1 MAQPNILFILG
12 DDLGIG
18 DLGSGEHPH
27 AYAETPNI
35 NQLMASGTTFA
46 RAYANSYICIPSRI
60 SYMTGRYPFR
70 YQTGNDVAYI
80 NDHGF
85 SAHEPLVTRLLH
97 RNGYRTF
104 HAGKWHIGPQST
116 LDSGEYGF
124 DQANFSSF
132 GYGFCHGAFESGQHG
147 KDHYVL
153 ENALTML
160 DTVVA
165 TPGSPFYL
173 QVWSRLGHQNAPG
186 CPLPISL
193 AERYDDVDIDV
204 NLLSPEVQDKFQKCA
219 DLGHDPEV
227 GLRRYL
233 VEIYSLDLEVGQLVA
248 KIAQLGLEENTIVI
262 FSSDHGPANIVQNP
276 EDDAARRA
284 ARCNMMGSSGP
295 FRGGKS
301 SLSEGGLRV
310 PLVVKWPGRV
320 RAGHVNRDT
329 TFAFVDFLPTLAAL
343 ADVPA
348 DEVPSDIDGVDM
360 SAVWLGTADVHFRN
374 GSYLCWR
381 KGRRNWAAMIENWKI
396 TVKISRNKGTRQMT
410 LHNVDIDPSEE
421 VNLFGTAGDEH
432 TMQEAA
438 VAALEAC
445 ETIPVGASL

>member
-1 MAQPNILFILG
+1 M
-12 DDLGIG
+12 GIG

-46 RAYANSYICIPSRI
+46 RAYVNSYICIPSRV

-70 YQTGNDVAYI
+70 YGSDVSYI

-85 SAHEPLVTRLLH
+85 SANEPLVTRLLH
-97 RNGYRTF
+97 RAGYRTF
-104 HAGKWHIGPQST
+104 HVGKWHIGPQAT

-124 DQANFSSF
+124 DQANVSSF
-132 GYGFCHGAFESGQHG
+132 VNRSFGLEFCHEDLESRQHG

-153 ENALTML
+153 ENALAML
-160 DTVVA
+160 DSVVA

-173 QVWSRLGHQNAPG
+173 QVWSRLGHAPV
-186 CPLPISL
+186 CPPISL

-204 NLLSPEVQDKFQKCA
+204 NLLSPEVQDKFQQCA
-219 DLGHDPEV
+219 DLGYDPEV
-227 GLRRYL
+227 GLKRYL

-262 FSSDHGPANIVQNP
+262 FSSDHGPAPVRELQNP
-276 EDDAARRA
+276 QDNAAARSG
-284 ARCNMMGSSGP
+284 RCDMMGSPGP
-295 FRGGKS
+295 FSGGKHD
-301 SLSEGGLRV
+301 LSEGGLRV
-310 PLVVKWPGRV
+310 PLVVKWPGRI

-348 DEVPSDIDGVDM
+348 DEVPTDIDGVDM
-360 SAVWLGTADVHFRN
+360 SAVWLGTADVRFRN

-381 KGRRNWAAMIENWKI
+381 KGNRKWAAMLENWKI
-396 TVKISRNKGTRQMT
+396 FVKIKLNTGTRQMT
-410 LHNVDIDPSEE
+410 LYNVDMDPSEE

-432 TMQEAA
+432 PMQEAA

-445 ETIPVGASL
+445 ETIPVGAAR